1 MLIEVTEMNGI
12 DQINNLDQRL
22 AIQKEK
28 RIRDASLKLAEQSTR
43 ESQRQKNCKSR
54 FRGPFKRGW
63 IAKY

>member
-43 ESQRQKNCKSR
+43 ESQR
-54 FRGPFKRGW
+54 
-63 IAKY
+63 